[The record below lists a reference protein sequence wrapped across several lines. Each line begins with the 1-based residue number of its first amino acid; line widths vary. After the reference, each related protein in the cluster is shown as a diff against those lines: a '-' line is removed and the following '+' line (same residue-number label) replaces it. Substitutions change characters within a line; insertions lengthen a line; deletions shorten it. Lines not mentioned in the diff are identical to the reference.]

1 MDWNIALNMQG
12 GPNWVKNFVD
22 SPVIVDADN
31 HAFYKQVNTNN
42 FKLVQVSHGVAVAVA
57 VVAVVVVV
65 FNSLF
70 FFQFSYFHSL
80 YPWSCMPT

>member
-1 MDWNIALNMQG
+1 MQG

-31 HAFYKQVNTNN
+31 NAFYKQVGTNN

-57 VVAVVVVV
+57 VAVAVVDVVVVV

-70 FFQFSYFHSL
+70 FFHSL
-80 YPWSCMPT
+80 YPWSCVPT